1 MEASMGR
8 SIQVGHLLVL
18 ILSSTLPL
26 AKSLLAIFTKS
37 ARSAGLCCKIGMRL
51 VYYLISAKYHVLTT
65 DSSCGKL
72 ERQVSWPLFA
82 DAFTN

>member
-65 DSSCGKL
+65 DCGKL

-82 DAFTN
+82 GAFTN